1 MSDQSYSALTDAI
14 VRAIAANNFRVPTD
28 LAGIKVD
35 ATLSGSTVANT
46 AGVASKGVVQTIRST
61 IVNAQSVA
69 AGGNGGVVS
78 LGLDGTESE
87 VYVSVNTDQQPWGA
101 TASQQHGNFGASVL
115 FPERWNH
122 ATAYPNLTLPHLQM
136 YLAEPI
142 NPFGLGSATTTIELK
157 SRIFPYLN
165 TSSIIFHNQSANIA
179 TVTIRVIRV
188 WR

>member
-69 AGGNGGVVS
+69 AGGNGGGCIIRVGWYRIRSICVCQHRPTT
-78 LGLDGTESE
+78 LGCDG
-87 VYVSVNTDQQPWGA
+87 
-101 TASQQHGNFGASVL
+101 
-115 FPERWNH
+115 
-122 ATAYPNLTLPHLQM
+122 
-136 YLAEPI
+136 I
-142 NPFGLGSATTTIELK
+142 SATRKLWGKCFVPRKMESCYSISKFNITTSTNVF
-157 SRIFPYLN
+157 SRITKYLW
-165 TSSIIFHNQSANIA
+165 S
-179 TVTIRVIRV
+179 R
-188 WR
+188 